1 MFPSRPSAHFSNRRL
16 QNGGHVVQST
26 QPDRAPER
34 SGWGS
39 SDGTGSRPHY
49 RGCRCMPE
57 PLTERQRQILQFI
70 KDEIRT
76 KGYPPSVRE
85 IGEAI
90 GLSSSSTVHGH
101 MTRLEEKGYIR
112 RDPTKPRAIE
122 VLDGSHTQ
130 LKRTIAVPMV
140 GRVTVGQPIL
150 AQEAIEDHF
159 PLPADFVRADE
170 SELFFLTVQG
180 DSMIDAGILDG
191 DYVLVHRQQHA
202 EQRRHRRRAHRG
214 RGHGQAVL
222 QGAGS
227 HPAAAGEP
235 VHGPDH
241 RAGLSDPRQGGR
253 PGPPDGLN
261 RQAKRPCVSQT
272 LTQGRFRFLGRIG
285 GRARRRA
292 RPPGAAPTPA
302 PSR

>member
-1 MFPSRPSAHFSNRRL
+1 
-16 QNGGHVVQST
+16 
-26 QPDRAPER
+26 
-34 SGWGS
+34 
-39 SDGTGSRPHY
+39 
-49 RGCRCMPE
+49 MPE

-130 LKRTIAVPMV
+130 VKRTIAVPMV
-140 GRVTVGQPIL
+140 GRVTAGQPIL
-150 AQEAIEDHF
+150 AQESIEDHF

-180 DSMIDAGILDG
+180 DSMIEAGILDG

-202 EQRRHRRRAHRG
+202 NNGDIVVALIEDEATVKRFFKEQDHIRLQPENRFMDPIIVPDCQILGKVVGLVRRMG
-214 RGHGQAVL
+214 
-222 QGAGS
+222 
-227 HPAAAGEP
+227 
-235 VHGPDH
+235 
-241 RAGLSDPRQGGR
+241 
-253 PGPPDGLN
+253 
-261 RQAKRPCVSQT
+261 
-272 LTQGRFRFLGRIG
+272 
-285 GRARRRA
+285 
-292 RPPGAAPTPA
+292 
-302 PSR
+302 